1 MTVLGRY
8 ILALI
13 LLTIGA
19 FYTGHPVVGG
29 FLVYVTLVL
38 GILGGM
44 HMTSDRTK
52 PTPKQ

>member
-8 ILALI
+8 ILAFIALSM
-13 LLTIGA
+13 GA
-19 FYTGHPVVGG
+19 FYAGYPTVGG